1 MITQFNITDI
11 QYMIY
16 YNNEDNMMITK
27 DDIIQYGHTKRSY
40 YHFAG

>member
-16 YNNEDNMMITK
+16 YNNEDYDDTK
-27 DDIIQYGHTKRSY
+27 DDIIQYGHTKRSC